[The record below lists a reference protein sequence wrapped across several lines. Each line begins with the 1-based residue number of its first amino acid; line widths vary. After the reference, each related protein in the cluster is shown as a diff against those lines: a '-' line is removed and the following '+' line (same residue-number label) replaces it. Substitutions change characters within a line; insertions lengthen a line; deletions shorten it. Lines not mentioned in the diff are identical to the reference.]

1 MKGTAIYEVMQKAKR
16 LSEAEAWLN
25 AFTPDLK
32 KVILERWIQQDQL
45 FNKGIDSDG
54 EIIGYYS
61 PFTEKKSR
69 GRKKAGTKFNLY
81 DEGDFYRSMFI
92 NALRD
97 EIVIDANSSSYRQ
110 MKLHQEWWRD
120 EILGLTDENFQKLIE
135 AVKIKYREYVVRV
148 LRIN

>member
-1 MKGTAIYEVMQKAKR
+1 MKGTAIYEVMQKARR

-61 PFTEKKSR
+61 PLTEKISR
-69 GRKKAGTKFNLY
+69 GRKKAGTKFTLY